1 MKFLISAAGTGGHI
15 FPALR
20 FCLSCMEQ
28 SHQVIWVGTKQ
39 GMESQRV
46 PEHNIP
52 FLTVPMSGFRGKS
65 VLKKIA
71 ALLGLVSS
79 TIKSVIYIV
88 HNQINCVVCFGGYIS
103 LPVGIAAII
112 CRKKLILHEQNAVLG
127 SSNKLLL
134 KFSKIVFLGM
144 PLVTPHHQKMK
155 VVGNPIEQFLQND
168 VVPSHFDEGILRIY
182 VTGGSLGSEFINQ
195 HVPFALSALD
205 IPMEIKHQAG
215 RNKSEGIKTRYS
227 SNLLVDISEFYN
239 EPSANIHWSD
249 FVICSAGALTLA
261 EVSSLKRGC
270 LMIPLPSAIDNHQL
284 ENARQVE
291 KLGLGVIYEE
301 SEPVSELQEKLKNI
315 INQKKYL
322 TWQTSAPQTDHFQAS
337 ERMLSSILQLK

>member
-1 MKFLISAAGTGGHI
+1 MRFLISAAGTGGHI
-15 FPALR
+15 FPALK
-20 FCLSCMEQ
+20 FCSTCIEQ

-46 PEHNIP
+46 PEQNIP

-65 VLKKIA
+65 VLKKIVS
-71 ALLGLVSS
+71 LFGLVFS
-79 TIKSVIYIV
+79 TIQLAIYILN
-88 HNQINCVVCFGGYIS
+88 NQINCVVCFGGYIS

-155 VVGNPIEQFLQND
+155 VVGNPTEQFLQTD
-168 VVPSHFDEGILRIY
+168 SAPDHSEARILRIY
-182 VTGGSLGSEFINQ
+182 ITGGSLGSEFINQ

-215 RNKSEGIKTRYS
+215 RNKSKGIKSRYS
-227 SNLLVDISEFYN
+227 SNLSVDISEFYDQ
-239 EPSANIHWSD
+239 PSANILWSD
-249 FVICSAGALTLA
+249 FVICRAGALTLA
-261 EVSSLKRGC
+261 EASSLKRGC

-284 ENARQVE
+284 ENARQIE
-291 KLGLGVIYEE
+291 RLGLGVIYEE
-301 SEPVSELQEKLKNI
+301 SEPASELQEKLTNI
-315 INQKKYL
+315 INQKIYL
-322 TWQTSAPQTDHFQAS
+322 TWQTSEHTIDHFQAS
-337 ERMLSSILQLK
+337 ERMLSSILQIK

>member
-1 MKFLISAAGTGGHI
+1 M
-15 FPALR
+15 
-20 FCLSCMEQ
+20 
-28 SHQVIWVGTKQ
+28 
-39 GMESQRV
+39 
-46 PEHNIP
+46 
-52 FLTVPMSGFRGKS
+52 
-65 VLKKIA
+65 
-71 ALLGLVSS
+71 
-79 TIKSVIYIV
+79 
-88 HNQINCVVCFGGYIS
+88 
-103 LPVGIAAII
+103 
-112 CRKKLILHEQNAVLG
+112 LG

-249 FVICSAGALTLA
+249 FVICRAGALTLA

-322 TWQTSAPQTDHFQAS
+322 AWQTSEPQTDHFQAS
-337 ERMLSSILQLK
+337 ERMLSSILQIK